1 LTETKKLKLMKT
13 FITLLLF
20 VAATVTIQ
28 AQTTLTCGKHNI
40 SGVGEKLSS
49 VKYIG
54 SDKKSNDVTNYY
66 YLFTKEELIIWR
78 EELEN
83 GESKSIEK
91 TTITKKDI
99 STKNAPYL
107 DLFPA
112 SEYEKPIER
121 IYINCGKE
129 ECMQTESIYSWTN
142 AGDVLKS
149 TNGFYQ
155 IDGADKKIQ
164 QVFLDKLLAWIKN

>member
-1 LTETKKLKLMKT
+1 MKT
-13 FITLLLF
+13 IIALLLI
-20 VAATVTIQ
+20 VATTNTIQ
-28 AQTTLTCGKHNI
+28 AQTTLTCGKHSI
-40 SGVGEKLSS
+40 SSVGEKLSS

-66 YLFTKEELIIWR
+66 YQFTKEELTIWR

-83 GESKSIEK
+83 GEPKSIEK
-91 TTITKKDI
+91 TTINKKDI

-121 IYINCGKE
+121 IYITCGKD
-129 ECMQTESIYSWTN
+129 ECMQTESVYSWTN
-142 AGDVLKS
+142 AGDVSKS

-155 IDGADKKIQ
+155 IDGTDKKIQ
-164 QVFLDKLLAWIKN
+164 QAFLDKLLAWIKN